1 MKYLNS
7 LRWKRVKESEIPY
20 IYIKGIIKHIY
31 GYEVKED
38 NIDEFIEKID
48 SYNNIN
54 EGFLL
59 SAIEEHVYKK
69 LRIFSMKDL
78 MKYDE
83 HPIKSTLNNKV
94 FKQLFKQKN
103 RINIDENEYYI
114 GNLDT
119 CYKVVKYNENGNIF
133 EIKLACIRNS
143 IYTEI
148 QADGVQDEVS
158 IDVYD
163 SVKYIIDIEKELVL
177 MFYNDIFEGNFNNNK
192 EVTNRKK
199 AFFNLFENVSN
210 SNLVNYELT
219 QNLLEYFY
227 EYLKELN
234 DNNIRKSISLIE
246 TFNKS
251 GKANSVRSKAS
262 DFNHSEHRIKAIEY
276 AIEKENH
283 SIATIECVVNSN
295 SIRLR
300 NNGEIYLQDC
310 TFQSEVMESVCK
322 EFFRSYNPTKQI
334 RECI

>member
-1 MKYLNS
+1 MKYLNV
-7 LRWKRVKESEIPY
+7 LRWNRVKESEIPY
-20 IYIKGIIKHIY
+20 IYIKGVIKNIY
-31 GYEVKED
+31 KYEVKED
-38 NIDEFIEKID
+38 TIDEFIERID
-48 SYNNIN
+48 SYININ

-59 SAIEEHVYKK
+59 SIIEEHVYRK

-78 MKYDE
+78 IKYDE
-83 HPIKSTLNNKV
+83 HPIKLTFNNKV
-94 FKQLFKQKN
+94 FKELFKQKN
-103 RINIDENEYYI
+103 RINISENEYYE
-114 GNLDT
+114 GELDT
-119 CYKVVKYNENGNIF
+119 CYKVVKYSENKNIF
-133 EIKLACIRNS
+133 EIKLSCIKNS
-143 IYTEI
+143 IDI
-148 QADGVQDEVS
+148 QTQTDGLQNEVS

-163 SVKYIIDIEKELVL
+163 SVKYIIDIDKELVF
-177 MFYNDIFEGNFNNNK
+177 MFYNDILEGNFNNNK

-199 AFFNLFENVSN
+199 AFCNLFENLSN

-234 DNNIRKSISLIE
+234 ENNIKKSISLIE

-283 SIATIECVVNSN
+283 NISTIECVVNSN
-295 SIRLR
+295 SMRLR
-300 NNGEIYLQDC
+300 YNGEICLQDC
-310 TFQSEVMESVCK
+310 TFQSEVMESVCN
-322 EFFRSYNPTKQI
+322 EFFRDYNPTKEI